1 MEVFFE
7 LSAVMA
13 VTTVVSFIMRWLK
26 QPLVVGYILTG
37 ILAGPS
43 VFNLIHSTE
52 TLELFSKL
60 GIALLL
66 FIVGLS
72 LNPKVVKEVGS
83 VSLATGVG
91 QVLFT
96 SVIGFGIALL
106 LKLDAVAAL
115 YISIALTFSSTIIIL
130 KLLSDKGELQTLY
143 GKIAIGMLL
152 VQDLIAT
159 IILIVVSSIG
169 SSDGGSIAIVLATT
183 IGKGL
188 LLSAG
193 VFAGM
198 RWIIPAVTRAASKST
213 ELLFIFALTWGL
225 GLASVFQY
233 VGFSVEIGALIAGVV
248 LSGTIVAEEIGSR
261 MRPLRDFFIILFF
274 VLLGSSLVLDLSA
287 HIVVPVIVFSLFVL
301 LGNPIIVVVLMN
313 LLGYHKKVG
322 FLTGLTV
329 AQISEFS
336 LILATLGFQVGHLSQ
351 DTLTI
356 ITLVGLI
363 TIAGSTYL
371 ILYSQKLYP
380 LAQHILKYL
389 ELRKSEAKSQSKST
403 RYDVVIFGFNRS
415 GHEFLQLAEELG
427 YSVAVVDFDPET
439 ASRLSDKKIPLLFGD
454 ASNSEFLESLPLTKA
469 KLVITT
475 LPAHD
480 TNILVTKHIALLKGN
495 PVVIAFAQ
503 HKSEA
508 LSLYDAGASYV
519 VLPQHVGAQHVLGMV
534 KRLGFNL
541 ESFLRKRDG
550 HLRELAGRVA

>member
-7 LSAVMA
+7 LTAVLA
-13 VTTVVSFIMRWLK
+13 LTTVISFVMRWLK

-37 ILAGPS
+37 IIAGPS
-43 VFNLIHSTE
+43 VLNLIHSTE
-52 TLELFSKL
+52 TIELFSKL

-66 FIVGLS
+66 FIVGLN

-96 SVIGFGIALL
+96 SAIGFVIALL
-106 LKLDAVAAL
+106 LDLGAVAAL

-159 IILIVVSSIG
+159 LILIIVSSVSQAGTG
-169 SSDGGSIAIVLATT
+169 SLAVVLAAVT
-183 IGKGL
+183 GKGL
-188 LLSAG
+188 LLGIA
-193 VFAGM
+193 VFASM
-198 RWIIPAVTRAASKST
+198 RWLIPAIVASASKST
-213 ELLFIFALTWGL
+213 ELLFIFSLTWGL
-225 GLASVFQY
+225 GLASAFQFL
-233 VGFSVEIGALIAGVV
+233 GFSVEIGALVAGVA
-248 LSGTIVAEEIGSR
+248 LSATVVAEEVGSR

-274 VLLGSSLVLDLSA
+274 VLLGSSLVLDFSA
-287 HIVVPVIVFSLFVL
+287 HILIPVLVFSAFIL
-301 LGNPIIVVVLMN
+301 LGNPIIVVILMN

-322 FLTGLTV
+322 FMTGLTV

-356 ITLVGLI
+356 ITLVGLV

-380 LAQHILKYL
+380 AVQSILKYL
-389 ELRKSEAKSQSKST
+389 ELRKSENKKSAQTAK
-403 RYDVVIFGFNRS
+403 YDVIIFGFNRT
-415 GHEFLQLAEELG
+415 GHDFLELVNQLG

-439 ASRLSDKKIPLLFGD
+439 AQRLPKKVPLLFGD
-454 ASNSEFLESLPLTKA
+454 AGNAEFLESLPLSKA
-469 KLVITT
+469 KLIISTV
-475 LPAHD
+475 PAHE
-480 TNILVTKHIALLKGN
+480 TNVLVIQHVASFKHK
-495 PVVIAFAQ
+495 PVIVSFAQ
-503 HKSEA
+503 HKADA
-508 LSLYDAGASYV
+508 LSLYAAGASYV
-519 VLPQHVGAQHVLGMV
+519 VLPQHVGAQHVLSLI

-541 ESFLRKRDG
+541 EGFLRKREG
-550 HLRELAGRVA
+550 HLRELAERIA